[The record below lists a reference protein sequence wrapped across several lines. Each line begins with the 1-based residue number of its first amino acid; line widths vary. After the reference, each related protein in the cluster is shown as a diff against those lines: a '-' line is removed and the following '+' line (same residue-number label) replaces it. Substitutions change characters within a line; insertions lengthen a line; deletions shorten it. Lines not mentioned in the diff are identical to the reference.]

1 MALYIK
7 LFFSEPLNFP
17 GNFANTDVNFLNWKL
32 RKITEEEEK
41 KQNKKNYV
49 EQTKIVWQLL
59 FFFLTLR
66 VIFLGSQKAWFWH
79 QQEVTYQ
86 REAVYA
92 RMHRHM
98 HSLCFLSLKPK
109 T

>member
-59 FFFLTLR
+59 FFFLPSELY
-66 VIFLGSQKAWFWH
+66 FWVAKKH
-79 QQEVTYQ
+79 DFDINRKSLIKGKQC
-86 REAVYA
+86 
-92 RMHRHM
+92 MHACIDTCTVCASYR
-98 HSLCFLSLKPK
+98 
-109 T
+109 